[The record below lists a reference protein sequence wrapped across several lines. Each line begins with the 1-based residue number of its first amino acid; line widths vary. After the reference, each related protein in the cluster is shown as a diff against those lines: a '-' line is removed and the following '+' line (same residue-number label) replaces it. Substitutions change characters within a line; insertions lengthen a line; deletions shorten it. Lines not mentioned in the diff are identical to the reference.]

1 MIRRALALRVRYVP
15 LPADE
20 FDPSSS
26 DVRGFAHQLVRTRT
40 VLASVFV
47 RPSTSVRFELR
58 SVGGGRMLSVVDVPA
73 SGRAVLESATLH
85 QVELRRAD
93 TLDWGA
99 MGLRPD
105 IEEPSDGSG
114 EAGS

>member
-1 MIRRALALRVRYVP
+1 MIRKALALRVRYVP

-93 TLDWGA
+93 TLDWAA

-105 IEEPSDGSG
+105 IEQPGDGS
-114 EAGS
+114 EQAGS